1 VLINFLLEQSL
12 DAYYMKI
19 FINIVNCVVSAGTCF
34 KAAKCYDKASNAFKK
49 AADAHYSSHA
59 YPKLLIPPKNSW
71 VLVLQ
76 CSLSCRSEQQLVF

>member
-1 VLINFLLEQSL
+1 MLPLILIV
-12 DAYYMKI
+12 KI

-59 YPKLLIPPKNSW
+59 YPNWYTPKIAEYLFYS
-71 VLVLQ
+71 VV
-76 CSLSCRSEQQLVF
+76 